1 MYWKIKEKLGESG
14 QVYSLHFAS
23 KRIPED
29 EEKIRKSMQRASI
42 ANELAPKGH
51 S

>member
-1 MYWKIKEKLGESG
+1 MYWKMKERLGKSG

-23 KRIPED
+23 EGIPED
-29 EEKIRKSMQRASI
+29 EEKIRKSVQHASTS
-42 ANELAPKGH
+42 NELTPRGQ